1 MCLSASMQYVYV
13 VTAAWVCPLLAL
25 HSCNLFVCL
34 SDVFAV
40 TCVLTLHTVSY
51 SALCTKRVRITRS
64 NLVAANHDRR
74 RLCVYDR
81 DQGRH

>member
-1 MCLSASMQYVYV
+1 MQYVYV

-51 SALCTKRVRITRS
+51 
-64 NLVAANHDRR
+64 
-74 RLCVYDR
+74 RLSGPWLPICCEFSD
-81 DQGRH
+81 